1 MTRPVASMTRE
12 DGVAF
17 PSRRSTLKA
26 PVAFLAVA
34 AVLVALA
41 VGAAPARADF
51 GVSVFDGGTFGPPP
65 PGNTDAFESG
75 PAYTQAGGHPY
86 EAWTAFQMNR
96 VIREFPRS
104 AGGTEFR
111 FRPDGGNLRNVRV
124 DLPPGLI
131 GNPTAVPQCP
141 RTRRMPVNILDVNQT
156 DPEEFC
162 TPASVLGLALITF
175 DGGPDSA
182 SDPDTLPEV
191 ATNPA
196 VVFNL
201 EPPPG
206 VAASF
211 GFTFQGSQAF
221 LDARLR
227 ADGEYAISVHV
238 RNANNAAPVLG
249 VRVALWGVPADPS
262 HDFQRCIVMLPVR
275 VETAG
280 VPTCDEDE
288 PGTPL
293 GPNPFPSHLERKAF
307 LTLPTACTPPGVGL
321 ETRMHVE
328 PWDPASPPADA
339 SFISHLP
346 PGWHPTDHPDP
357 STWGPPQGPTGCDRL
372 PFDPSFSAQ
381 PDSSTPDSPSGLTVN
396 LGFPQ
401 EGLDDPEG
409 LGTAHLRDTSVT
421 LPEGMTINPSGAD
434 GLAACTDAQVDF
446 ASVSPV
452 ACPEASKIA
461 TVTATTPVLEE
472 HLTGAVYVGSQLSD
486 DPESGD
492 MFRIILALE
501 NVERGIFVKL
511 LGKVRADSDTGRL
524 ETTFAGNPQLPVSSI
539 SLHFKDGPRA
549 PLAMPPDCGTKT
561 VNATMSSWA
570 GHLVQ
575 RTDSFNIACTPDLGG
590 FLPSFSAGTVT
601 PTGGA
606 FSPFVVRINRPDRQ
620 QYVRGLT
627 IEMPPGLIG
636 RLKDIPLC
644 PEAQANAGTCGIESR
659 IGTATVGAGPGTNP
673 FFLQGSVSLT
683 GGYKGAPFGLSTAV
697 RAVAGPFDLGMV
709 VVRQSIFVDPVD
721 AHITVVSD
729 PLPLIVKGVPVRLRS
744 INVDVNRPGFTLNPT
759 SCGPKQIKATLVSD
773 RGAIHQVTQPFQVGD
788 CQALPLRPRL
798 RMRLT
803 GRKQLRDKG
812 HPGVRAVL
820 TQAPGQA
827 NLKRVQVKLPLSLA
841 LDPERAQSDDLCE
854 FEAGL
859 RVACPPSSII
869 GRARAF
875 TPVLNRPLTGP
886 VYFVKNVRIHPRTG
900 NPIRTLPTL
909 LIPLKGE
916 VDIHLRAQ
924 SDTQR
929 GKLVNTFSAVP
940 DAPVSRFELTLR
952 GGRDGI
958 LIVNGNPCRRSRVAD
973 VLMDGQNGKR
983 ADRAIKIGMPCAKR
997 KRAAL
1002 SVASASW
1009 RGNRLTV
1016 SGRVAKAAT
1025 RRIRVAAACGRTT
1038 VSTRAKPRR
1047 GRWKATLTL
1056 RGQCAGARRARVT
1069 VRYPGGPKVRG
1080 ATAARRVS
1088 KRG

>member
-1 MTRPVASMTRE
+1 MKRDMAFRLLLAACGVVAT
-12 DGVAF
+12 
-17 PSRRSTLKA
+17 
-26 PVAFLAVA
+26 LAVA
-34 AVLVALA
+34 AV
-41 VGAAPARADF
+41 PARADF
-51 GVSVFDGGTFGPPP
+51 GVAEFDGGTFGPPP
-65 PGNTDAFESG
+65 AGTIDPLVSG

-96 VIREFPRS
+96 EPTSDGFFTV
-104 AGGTEFR
+104 
-111 FRPDGGNLRNVRV
+111 DGGNFRNVRV
-124 DLPPGLI
+124 DLPPGLV

-141 RTRRMPVNILDVNQT
+141 KTRRIPTSSLQVQQQGPEPFCPAESVVGVALLTFPPALPHGPVQT
-156 DPEEFC
+156 RP
-162 TPASVLGLALITF
+162 S
-175 DGGPDSA
+175 
-182 SDPDTLPEV
+182 
-191 ATNPA
+191 

-211 GFTFQGSQAF
+211 GLQFAGSQAF
-221 LDARLR
+221 LDATVR
-227 ADGEYAISVHV
+227 ADGEYAVSVRT
-238 RNANNAAPVLG
+238 RNAVNAVPVLG
-249 VRVALWGVPADPS
+249 VRVALWGVPADPR
-262 HDFQRCIVMLPVR
+262 HDFQRCIFMDQFS
-275 VETAG
+275 VEDLRPLGLNAAACNPG
-280 VPTCDEDE
+280 PPLAEDP

-293 GPNPFPSHLERKAF
+293 GPNPFPTTLERKAF
-307 LTLPTACTPPGVGL
+307 LTLPTACTAPGVGL
-321 ETRMHVE
+321 ETRMHIE
-328 PWDPASPPADA
+328 SWDPASAPADA
-339 SFISHLP
+339 SFVSHLP
-346 PGWHPTDHPDP
+346 PGYPDDP

-372 PFDPSFSAQ
+372 PFDPSFSAR
-381 PDSSTPDSPSGLTVN
+381 PDSTTPDSPTGLTVN

-401 EGLDDPEG
+401 DGLDNPEG
-409 LGTAHLRDTSVT
+409 LATAHLRDTTVT
-421 LPEGMTINPSGAD
+421 LPEGMTINPSAAS
-434 GLAACTDAQVDF
+434 GLAACTDAQVGF
-446 ASVSPV
+446 NSVTPV
-452 ACPEASKIA
+452 QCPEASKIA

-472 HLTGAVYVGSQLSD
+472 ELSGAVYIGSQLSD

-511 LGKVRADSDTGRL
+511 LGRVRADTQTGRL
-524 ETTFAGNPQLPVSSI
+524 VTTFAGNPQLPVSAI
-539 SLHFKDGPRA
+539 SLRFKDGPRA

-561 VNATMSSWA
+561 VDASISSWA
-570 GHLVQ
+570 GHVVQ
-575 RTDSFNIACTPDLGG
+575 RTDSFNIVCTPDMGL
-590 FLPSFSAGTVT
+590 FAPSFQAGTVN

-606 FSPFVVRINRPDRQ
+606 FSPFSVRINRPDRQ
-620 QYVRGLT
+620 QYMSGLT

-636 RLKDIPLC
+636 KLKGIPLC
-644 PEAQANAGTCGIESR
+644 PDAQANAGTCGIESR

-673 FFLQGSVSLT
+673 FFIDGSVSLT
-683 GGYKGAPFGLSTAV
+683 GPYKGGPFGLSTAV
-697 RAVAGPFDLGMV
+697 RVIAGPFDLGMV
-709 VVRQSIFVDPVD
+709 VVRQAIHVDPID

-729 PLPLIVKGVPVRLRS
+729 PLPVIVKGVPVRLRS

-759 SCGPKQIKATLVSD
+759 SCGPKQIKATMVSTS
-773 RGAIHQVTQPFQVGD
+773 GAIHQATQHFQVGD
-788 CQALPLRPRL
+788 CQALRLRPRL

-820 TQAPGQA
+820 TQGPAQA

-841 LDPERAQSDDLCE
+841 LDPNRAQGDDLCE
-854 FEAGL
+854 FADGL
-859 RVACPPSSII
+859 RVDCPARSII

-952 GGRDGI
+952 GGRRGI

-983 ADRAIKIGMPCAKR
+983 RDRGVKIGMPCAKR

-1002 SVASASW
+1002 RIRRASW
-1009 RGNRLTV
+1009 RGLQLTV
-1016 SGRVAKAAT
+1016 GGRVRKAA
-1025 RRIRVAAACGRTT
+1025 RKRVTVTVRCGGTT
-1038 VSTRAKPRR
+1038 VSKRAKPRR
-1047 GRWKATLTL
+1047 GRWKATLEL
-1056 RGQCAGARRARVT
+1056 DDQCASAGRATVT
-1069 VRYPGGPKVRG
+1069 ARYPGGPKLRR
-1080 ATAARRVS
+1080 ASAARRVS
-1088 KRG
+1088 KPG